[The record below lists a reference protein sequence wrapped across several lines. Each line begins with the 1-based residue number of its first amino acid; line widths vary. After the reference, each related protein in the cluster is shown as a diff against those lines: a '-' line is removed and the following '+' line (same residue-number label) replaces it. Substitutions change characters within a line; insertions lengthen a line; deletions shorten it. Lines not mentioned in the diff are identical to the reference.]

1 MLCERIVTCRDIIS
15 APPNLYANV
24 SHYNHTL
31 NGKAT
36 IKRVKEL
43 PKGVLIEMDC
53 VALANAN
60 FHV

>member
-1 MLCERIVTCRDIIS
+1 MRFMLT
-15 APPNLYANV
+15 
-24 SHYNHTL
+24 TL
-31 NGKAT
+31 ET
-36 IKRVKEL
+36 IKPVRSTIAVKEL